1 MSDAALGIECA
12 GISRSYGSRQVL
24 SDLHLEVRPGQLT
37 VLLGS
42 NGAGKTTLMKI
53 LATLLL
59 PTAGK
64 ASIMGLDVVHESQSC
79 RRLMG
84 FVPAEERSFHGRL
97 TVMQNLEFFAALRGL
112 SSAVCRERAEALLC
126 VFALEGHARARF
138 SELSSGMKQSL
149 GLVRGLLHAPPVLLL
164 DEPTRSLSPDMAKR
178 AQNLLQKL
186 AREEGR
192 TILLATHNL
201 GEAEALADQVAILHG
216 GRILAKGSPSDLFHR
231 HGLQGSNRIEA
242 LFQHVTSSKVTP

>member
-1 MSDAALGIECA
+1 MSDVAFGIECA
-12 GISRSYGSRQVL
+12 DISRTFGSRQAL
-24 SDLHLEVRPGQLT
+24 ADIHLEIRPGELT

-59 PTAGK
+59 PSGGQ
-64 ASIMGLDVVHESQSC
+64 ASILGRDVVLEAAAC

-97 TVMQNLEFFAALRGL
+97 TVMQNLEFFAALRGIPP
-112 SSAVCRERAEALLC
+112 AVCRDRAADLLA
-126 VFALEGHARARF
+126 VFALEDHARSRF
-138 SELSSGMKQSL
+138 SELSSGMKQAL
-149 GLVRGLLHAPPVLLL
+149 GLVRGLLHAPHVLLL
-164 DEPTRSLSPDMAKR
+164 DEPTRSLSPDMAHR
-178 AQNLLQKL
+178 VQTMLQRL

-216 GRILAKGSPSDLFHR
+216 GRILAQGSPADLFLH
-231 HGLQGSNRIEA
+231 HGLQGHNRVEA
-242 LFQHVTSSKVTP
+242 LFRHITHSEVAL